1 MVQIV
6 GLLKIEAHVIWCLCG
21 VIMELD
27 GGFLEQ
33 SHSLFMVGARAGMKG
48 LAEGVPE
55 NFSLHQVADVGLVTF
70 PRKGFLLINDS

>member
-27 GGFLEQ
+27 GGFLKQ
-33 SHSLFMVGARAGMKG
+33 SHSLFMIEARAVMKG

-55 NFSLHQVADVGLVTF
+55 NFSLHQVANVGLVTF